1 MSLRETISSFARRS
15 LAPVYAKSHRRLMT
29 ALTMD
34 ALTHQIAVSVAYYVS
49 GRWDEA
55 KFDEWV
61 VEVSGMF
68 SRAGVDKR
76 WREKLRSDMRGLLGF
91 FAGHYGVALSSA
103 LHETLALRH
112 PIYESFTVTCTNAV
126 ITVTEGRPTTTPTV
140 TVSGDGS
147 VIAQVLS
154 GGLAINRALRVPQKF
169 RTSSPEDLIQF
180 LTGLKPAPPTD
191 DLAQALKEL
200 PRRVDGTKIV
210 ARDADNN
217 SVTMR
222 SLKVVLGLNA
232 ETGASQ
238 ELTYRVELAARHHG
252 VPADEIAWL
261 LELLREP
268 APRLVGA
275 PPTDDPET
283 PLQDPEGK
291 PTKAPKPRTTTRDED
306 LTQEHINTLWGVV
319 RARLPLTIE
328 RFFSGWTAAW
338 DVDGKF
344 HPVRVFPTRGN
355 RVQFGVDV
363 DEARLVAPLSARNWT
378 NAQLIDGLV
387 EAAMLY
393 FLQATQMLV
402 PGKMDRFLGKYVKHD
417 EVARVI
423 DNLNELAQ
431 VVIKDDQE
439 AHSLLDLDRQLR
451 ERFGDPNAATAAA
464 EWLAKHTQ
472 SLLTK
477 FSDRRMIPLFTRW
490 VVEAMQDIVANRRVR
505 PDVPQVLVD
514 FLMQTFVLSGSSAW
528 RRDVLH
534 QSLQRLAEL
543 ERQLRALVDAGVSE
557 AREILAEVE
566 NARAAFLPR

>member
-1 MSLRETISSFARRS
+1 MSLRETINSFARRS
-15 LAPVYAKSHRRLMT
+15 LAPVYAKSHKRLMT

-61 VEVSGMF
+61 IEVSGMF

-76 WREKLRSDMRGLLGF
+76 WREKLRSDLRGLLGF

-112 PIYESFTVTCTNAV
+112 PIYESFTVTCVNGAA
-126 ITVTEGRPTTTPTV
+126 TVTEGRPTATPTV
-140 TVSGDGS
+140 IVSGDGS
-147 VIAQVLS
+147 VIARVFS
-154 GGLAINRALRVPQKF
+154 GGLAINLALRTPQKF

-180 LTGLKPAPPTD
+180 LTGLKPVPPSD
-191 DLAQALKEL
+191 DLAQVLKEL
-200 PRRVDGTKIV
+200 PRRVDPTKEV
-210 ARDADNN
+210 HHDKENN
-217 SVTMR
+217 IVTMR
-222 SLKVVLGLNA
+222 NLRVVLGINA
-232 ETGASQ
+232 ETAAST
-238 ELTYRVELAARHHG
+238 ELDYRIELAARHHS
-252 VPADEIAWL
+252 VPADELAWVMQ
-261 LELLREP
+261 LLREP
-268 APRLVGA
+268 APHLAGA

-283 PLQDPEGK
+283 ELQDPEGK

-306 LTQEHINTLWGVV
+306 LTQEHINTLWGVIK
-319 RARLPLTIE
+319 ARLPLTLE

-344 HPVRVFPTRGN
+344 HTSRVFPTRGG
-355 RVQFGVDV
+355 RVQFGIDV
-363 DEARLVAPLSARNWT
+363 DEARLVAPLAARNWT
-378 NAQLIDGLV
+378 NAQLLDGLV
-387 EAAMLY
+387 EAVVLY
-393 FLQATQMLV
+393 FVQATQMLV

-431 VVIKDDQE
+431 VVFKDDQE
-439 AHSLLDLDRQLR
+439 AHALLDLDRQLR
-451 ERFGDPNAATAAA
+451 ERFGDPHAATAAA

-490 VVEAMQDIVANRRVR
+490 IVEAMQDIVANRRVR
-505 PDVPQVLVD
+505 ADVPQVLVD

-543 ERQLRALVDAGVSE
+543 ERQLQALVDAGVSE
-557 AREILAEVE
+557 AREILAEVQ
-566 NARAAFLPR
+566 NARNAFHP